1 MRKIIKKIDWFI
13 EKFSEIMSFCASLMI
28 LVVMVAVVADVL
40 GRLIFNSPVV
50 GVMEIV
56 KMAIPII
63 AFFMFPWATHEF
75 RHVRSTIFY
84 GRMPMSTRIIL
95 DVIFYGMGALFFAL
109 IVRGSWPELLQAIK
123 IGEFEGEGSL
133 RVATW
138 PTRLLI
144 VVSSALVTWQML
156 RCLVMSI
163 IDPQEEVPVE

>member
-63 AFFMFPWATHEF
+63 AFFMFP
-75 RHVRSTIFY
+75 
-84 GRMPMSTRIIL
+84 
-95 DVIFYGMGALFFAL
+95 
-109 IVRGSWPELLQAIK
+109 
-123 IGEFEGEGSL
+123 
-133 RVATW
+133 
-138 PTRLLI
+138 
-144 VVSSALVTWQML
+144 
-156 RCLVMSI
+156 
-163 IDPQEEVPVE
+163 